1 MRRAPLADLAPV
13 SDQLAGS
20 LNGWLAYLRGT
31 RGYSENTLKAYH
43 ADIARFFGFLTR
55 HLGTQP
61 NQTLLAALK
70 TPDLRAWMARERASG
85 ASARTLARRLSALKS
100 FAGWLADR
108 SDIDLS
114 VIQSMRGPAVKARL
128 PRPIEAATAANLGK
142 ALHDHGAKDWKS
154 LRDEAVIYLMY
165 GAGLRVSEALS
176 LRASDLPLLD
186 VLRITGKGGRT
197 RLVPVLP
204 ALTQAVAAYVAALP
218 QALDP
223 EGPLFIA
230 NRGGA
235 LSPRAVQKTMEGLRH
250 QLGLPPSAT
259 PHALRHSF
267 ATHLLD
273 AGGDLRTIQEL
284 LGHASLS
291 TTQVYTNVSQ
301 SRLLDVYRA
310 AHPRAEG

>member
-1 MRRAPLADLAPV
+1 MHRAPLADLAPTTG
-13 SDQLAGS
+13 QLEGS
-20 LNGWLAYLRGT
+20 LNAWLAYLRGT
-31 RGYSENTLKAYH
+31 RGYSENTLTAYQ
-43 ADIARFFGFLTR
+43 ADIARFFAFLTG
-55 HLGTQP
+55 HFGAVPSQAV
-61 NQTLLAALK
+61 LASLK

-108 SDIDLS
+108 GDVDLS

-128 PRPIEAATAANLGK
+128 PRPIEAGTAAKLGE
-142 ALHDHGAKDWKS
+142 ALHGQSKDWKS

-176 LRASDLPLLD
+176 LRASDLPLGD
-186 VLRITGKGGRT
+186 MLRITGKGGRT

-204 ALTQAVAAYVAALP
+204 AIRAAIAAYVAALSQP
-218 QALDP
+218 LDP
-223 EGPLFIA
+223 DGPLFIA

-235 LSPRAVQKTMEGLRH
+235 LSPRAVQKTMETLRLK
-250 QLGLPPSAT
+250 LGLPPSAT

-301 SRLLDVYRA
+301 SRLLDVYRS
-310 AHPRAEG
+310 AHPRAEN